1 MSRILKNASVILAS
15 LGLATAAVAGSS
27 DDNSAPESFLFVES
41 GEKAK
46 LADGQLILLGVGD
59 EVSVFSDRPYRDA
72 GFITRAELFDIWG
85 KGENNFEENPPN
97 VALTGSVD
105 GKSQVVILEI
115 SNPEVSGDQVTYDYT
130 YVEGSDAMVFE
141 NPVMVIDSFSWR
153 PPYSCCI

>member
-1 MSRILKNASVILAS
+1 MRIQLVTAIVTATFATTIANA
-15 LGLATAAVAGSS
+15 
-27 DDNSAPESFLFVES
+27 DDAPEKSYLFVEV
-41 GEKAK
+41 GEKAE
-46 LADGQLILLGVGD
+46 LTDGQLILLGVGD

-72 GFITRAELFDIWG
+72 GFITRAELFEIWG

-97 VALTGSVD
+97 VALTGSVG

-115 SNPEVSGDQVTYDYT
+115 SNPKVSDDQVTYDYT
-130 YVEGSDAMVFE
+130 YVEGSDAMAFD